1 MPSGC
6 FAGRPKLEAEQLA
19 DIYDR
24 EIESDV

>member
-19 DIYDR
+19 DIFDR
-24 EIESDV
+24 EIE